1 MDDLDLATDGATLRK
16 GAALAALNH
25 DTVSLDHPSLR
36 AQRSN
41 PASPLG
47 GTAGLL
53 RCARND
59 DSFPKHG
66 ALAEIESALADEPTG
81 RAGIRL
87 YASAALG
94 PLLSATG
101 QIGRIVADV
110 LGPAARP
117 VRAILFDKS
126 AASNWAL
133 GWHQDRTIAVEARH
147 DLPGYGPWSIK
158 AGVHHV
164 EPPFAIIEAMVTLR
178 IHLDPVPADN
188 APLLI
193 APGSHRFGRVPEA
206 EIPAVV
212 AKCGMYA
219 CLADRGDAWAYHTAI
234 IHGSAAAE
242 SSLGRRVLQIDYSA
256 DQLAGGLDWAGL

>member
-1 MDDLDLATDGATLRK
+1 MGDLDLASDGATLRR

-25 DTVSLDHPSLR
+25 DTVSLDHPSSR
-36 AQRSN
+36 
-41 PASPLG
+41 
-47 GTAGLL
+47 

-59 DSFPKHG
+59 DTFPEHG
-66 ALAEIESALADEPTG
+66 AVAEIESALADEPTG
-81 RAGIRL
+81 RAGVRL
-87 YASAALG
+87 YGRAALG

-101 QIGRIVADV
+101 QIGRIAADV

-126 AASNWAL
+126 AATNWAL
-133 GWHQDRTIAVEARH
+133 GWHQDRTIAVKARH

-158 AGVHHV
+158 AGVQHV

-193 APGSHRFGRVPEA
+193 ARGSHRLGRIPEGD
-206 EIPAVV
+206 IDRVV
-212 AKCGMYA
+212 RHLGHYV
-219 CLADRGDAWAYHTAI
+219 CLADRGDVWAYRTPIVHA
-234 IHGSAAAE
+234 SAPSAQLA
-242 SSLGRRVLQIDYSA
+242 GRRVLQIDYAA
-256 DQLAGGLDWAGL
+256 DALSGGLEWAGI